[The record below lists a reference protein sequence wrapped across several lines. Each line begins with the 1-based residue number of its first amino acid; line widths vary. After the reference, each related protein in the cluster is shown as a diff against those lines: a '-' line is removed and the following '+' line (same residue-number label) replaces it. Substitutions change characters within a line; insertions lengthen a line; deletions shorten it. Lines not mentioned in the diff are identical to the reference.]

1 MILIRT
7 KNWLN
12 QHLKYRI
19 HHHHLILPQIFQFA
33 FFLLKIS
40 LFSKTMKNLNIIFL
54 KIFLIRQ
61 QIFHLY
67 RSFHHFNHGMSFFYC
82 FSTILNH
89 FKNKSS
95 KIQNYSRCLK
105 THQTK
110 KIQIQNLS
118 HLNFQNLIKFNS

>member
-54 KIFLIRQ
+54 EIFLIRQ

-67 RSFHHFNHGMSFFYC
+67 RSFNHEMSFFYC
-82 FSTILNH
+82 FLTILNH

-118 HLNFQNLIKFNS
+118 HLNFQNLINFNF